1 MSQNLATQL
10 QINPE
15 SKKDLLLVK
24 QPNQPQVMQSFH
36 VIHVALT
43 FCLMCKLLEGLENS
57 MTNG

>member
-24 QPNQPQVMQSFH
+24 QPNQPQVSCMQSF
-36 VIHVALT
+36 HVALT
-43 FCLMCKLLEGLENS
+43 FCSMCKLLEGLEHS

>member
-36 VIHVALT
+36 VQGCH
-43 FCLMCKLLEGLENS
+43 
-57 MTNG
+57 

>member
-36 VIHVALT
+36 VALT